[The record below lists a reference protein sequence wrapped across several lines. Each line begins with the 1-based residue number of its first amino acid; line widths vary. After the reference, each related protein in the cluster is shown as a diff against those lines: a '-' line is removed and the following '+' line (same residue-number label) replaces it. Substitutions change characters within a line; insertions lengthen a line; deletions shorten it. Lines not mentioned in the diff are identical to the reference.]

1 MLDGKKV
8 QKAFHVTTLYLGRDA
23 CKDPVL
29 LQQLVGLLGE
39 SIELTPTSVVSDPKG
54 TAIAVRNEGEF
65 PCENAHPHITIA
77 NAPGVPP
84 VYSNELLDDSHA
96 DDPCR
101 TVVSLPTGTRVP
113 GHLSSGSREG
123 HCGARRWLQW
133 HPLPPHAGLVGR
145 WWPWWCKHLLCDCIA
160 ECSAWRSH
168 TPVAT
173 PLPTFSIALVLWTS
187 AVVF

>member
-1 MLDGKKV
+1 MAAALGVANACESFLCRFPRHVEYAAIQIASPERVLELVPPEMLDGKKV

-23 CKDPVL
+23 CNDPVL

-39 SIELTPTSVVSDPKG
+39 SIELTLTSVASDPKG

-65 PCENAHPHITIA
+65 PCENVHPHITIA

-101 TVVSLPTGTRVP
+101 TVVSLPAGTRITGT
-113 GHLSSGSREG
+113 
-123 HCGARRWLQW
+123 
-133 HPLPPHAGLVGR
+133 
-145 WWPWWCKHLLCDCIA
+145 
-160 ECSAWRSH
+160 
-168 TPVAT
+168 
-173 PLPTFSIALVLWTS
+173 F
-187 AVVF
+187 VFR